1 MAAVAMAEPGS
12 VEARGYSR
20 KIEYK
25 RALRFAIDS
34 ANLYLFQTLLS
45 DAVNFADVFTEVYCK
60 MLYIDI
66 IMDKEE
72 AYQYCEMLKILVTN
86 ELIQYPNNPFD
97 INPLLTQFELSHEV
111 YGKPFYLCALL
122 KKRLFLDILL
132 EHKKYTVEEIDE
144 IKKPSNRSIDK
155 DIKDHILQSL
165 PPGLGFSGKHK
176 KSNKKRNSKKSNKK
190 HLH

>member
-12 VEARGYSR
+12 IEARDYSR

-25 RALRFAIDS
+25 KSIMFAIDS
-34 ANLYLFQTLLS
+34 ANLYLFKTLLS
-45 DAVNFADVFTEVYCK
+45 DAVNFADVFTGKYCK
-60 MLYIDI
+60 MLYMDI
-66 IMDKEE
+66 ILDKDET
-72 AYQYCEMLKILVTN
+72 YQYCEMLKILVTN
-86 ELIQYPNNPFD
+86 ELIQYPYNPFD
-97 INPLLTQFELSHEV
+97 INPLLTQIELSLDV
-111 YGKPFYLCALL
+111 YGKPFYACALL

-132 EHKKYTVEEIDE
+132 KHKKYTVEEIDE
-144 IKKPSNRSIDK
+144 IKKPSSSINK

-165 PPGLGFSGKHK
+165 PPGLGFSGKRK